1 MVLKFSSRTG
11 FTTKLKR
18 EKQNQ
23 NFAMMTATHN
33 NNNNNNNN
41 NNEFLYRIEKP
52 ISV

>member
-23 NFAMMTATHN
+23 NCAMMTATHEQKSRKEN
-33 NNNNNNNN
+33 T
-41 NNEFLYRIEKP
+41 L
-52 ISV
+52 